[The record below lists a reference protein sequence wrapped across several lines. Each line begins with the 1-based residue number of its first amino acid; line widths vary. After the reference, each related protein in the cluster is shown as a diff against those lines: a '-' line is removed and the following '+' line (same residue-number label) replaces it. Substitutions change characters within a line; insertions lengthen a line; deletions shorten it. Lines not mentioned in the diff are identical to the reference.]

1 MKNQFIGT
9 LDSFNYVHYEYFS
22 ARYAPDV
29 ILSALFLKQMLS
41 SSKTFLSRQHVRNSL
56 FFLLVTLPWPSPAVQ
71 PSVIPIDHCFRAG
84 FYWDVSTEA
93 LSSRVWKRIIAV
105 DDIDMAN
112 YGTMEMKRKRHCAA
126 LAKRLLTF
134 GCGTLIDDDVDV
146 DLWCYWIYSER
157 LYVAF
162 LC

>member
-56 FFLLVTLPWPSPAVQ
+56 FFLLVTLP
-71 PSVIPIDHCFRAG
+71 
-84 FYWDVSTEA
+84 
-93 LSSRVWKRIIAV
+93 
-105 DDIDMAN
+105 
-112 YGTMEMKRKRHCAA
+112 
-126 LAKRLLTF
+126 
-134 GCGTLIDDDVDV
+134 
-146 DLWCYWIYSER
+146 
-157 LYVAF
+157 
-162 LC
+162 